1 MDTGSVIFLN
11 PVALLAGA
19 LALPIL
25 LLYMLRLRREETLVS
40 STFLWQ
46 RVLRDDAANTP
57 WQRLRRNLLLLLQL
71 LILALIMLALARP
84 AVSVPAATRGRVALL
99 LDASASMNAL
109 EADGRTR
116 WQIAQEQALGLV
128 GQLGIGDE
136 MLALRVADQVTPLS
150 ETSSDPLALRLA
162 IEAAQPGA
170 GGADW
175 ETALTLA
182 AAAGS
187 SAEDF
192 EIVLLTDG
200 GHGALS
206 SVVLPASVPQPR
218 LITIG
223 EPGGNLAI
231 TALAVR
237 EMAGEAPQVFAQV
250 RHAGAA
256 PVSAAVTLR
265 LDGVL
270 WASQPLALAASEERA
285 LVFAVDRPFETVQAS
300 LVISD
305 RSLDRLALDNEAY
318 AVRRGGGARRV
329 LVVNA
334 SGSPFI
340 TQALGVLPGI
350 QVVQGDAALGRL
362 PTQRYDAYV
371 FEGYLPAELPD
382 ADMLIINPPRSS
394 RLFTLGAFTAQAA
407 QRAVLDPAHPLL
419 AYVDFA
425 GVTLRQFR
433 QIQSSTLR
441 PIISSQGGG
450 LLYAGETGTNQVA
463 LLPFALGDSDLPL
476 QIAWP
481 ILVSNA
487 LQWFT
492 PFTQMTSQSA
502 YAPGDTVALRLPLE
516 AARVAVTAPD
526 GSLTALSRGEAF
538 TDTELPGLYRVEAFG
553 EELLA
558 AQWFAVNPPP
568 AESDLTPLY
577 DIPLSGGAPRSTAAE
592 RSIRDL
598 SSLFALA
605 ALALLLVEW
614 AVYHRQ
620 RRPRPR
626 VRPSA

>member
-1 MDTGSVIFLN
+1 M
-11 PVALLAGA
+11 ALLVGA
-19 LALPIL
+19 VAVPII
-25 LLYMLRLRREETLVS
+25 LLYMLRLRREEVLVS

-71 LILALIMLALARP
+71 LILALLVLALARP
-84 AVSVPAATRGRVALL
+84 AITVPATTYGRVVLL

-109 EADGRTR
+109 EAAGRTR
-116 WQIAQEQALGLV
+116 WQIAQEQALALV
-128 GQLGIGDE
+128 GQLGIGDD
-136 MLALRVADQVTPLS
+136 MLVLRVADQVTPLS
-150 ETSSDPLALRLA
+150 ETSSDPLALRRA

-170 GGADW
+170 GAADW

-182 AAAGS
+182 AAAAN

-237 EMAGEAPQVFAQV
+237 EIAGEAPQVFAQV
-250 RHAGAA
+250 RHAGPA
-256 PVSAAVTLR
+256 PVSVSVTLR

-270 WASQPLALAASEERA
+270 WASQPLNLAASEERA
-285 LVFAVDRPFETVQAS
+285 LVFAADRPFETVQAS

-305 RSLDRLALDNEAY
+305 QALDRLALDNEAY
-318 AVRRGGGARRV
+318 AVRSGGGTRRV
-329 LVVNA
+329 LVVSA
-334 SGSPFI
+334 SGTPFI
-340 TQALGVLPGI
+340 TQVLGVLPGA
-350 QVVQGDAALGRL
+350 QVVQGDAMLNRL

-382 ADMLIINPPRSS
+382 ADMLIVNPPRSS
-394 RLFTLGAFTAQAA
+394 RLFTLGAFTTQTA

-433 QIQSSTLR
+433 QIQSATLR
-441 PIISSQGGG
+441 PIISAQGGG
-450 LLYAGETGTNQVA
+450 LLYAGETGTNQIA

-492 PFTQMTSQSA
+492 PFAQMTSQAA

-516 AARVAVTAPD
+516 AARVDIIAPD
-526 GSLTALSRGEAF
+526 SQVETLSRGDAY
-538 TDTELPGLYRVEAFG
+538 TSALVPGLYRVEAFG

-568 AESDLTPLY
+568 AESDLNPLR
-577 DIPLSGGAPRSTAAE
+577 DIPLSGGAPRTSAAE

-605 ALALLLVEW
+605 ALGLLLVEW

-620 RRPRPR
+620 RRLRPR
-626 VRPSA
+626 VRPGT